1 MEYKAVLHKKA
12 LAGLP
17 IIATMIQQDE
27 LHNPFITMQHV
38 NKWMEEEHAIWVS
51 EYLEQHFFTWDGET
65 WTRTQEERE
74 RSWNL
79 RYRPPEV
86 YLHSWGLPPWAKSQQ
101 PQLI

>member
-1 MEYKAVLHKKA
+1 MEYKEVLQAKA
-12 LAGLP
+12 LTGLP

-27 LHNPFITMQHV
+27 FHNPFVTMVDVLGWKERQII
-38 NKWMEEEHAIWVS
+38 WISEEMERHG
-51 EYLEQHFFTWDGET
+51 FTWDGKT

-79 RYRPPEV
+79 RYRPVEV
-86 YLHSWGLPPWAKSQQ
+86 YPHAWGLPPWAKSQQ

>member
-1 MEYKAVLHKKA
+1 MEYQEVIPTKA

-27 LHNPFITMQHV
+27 LHNPFIAMQHV
-38 NKWMEEEHAIWVS
+38 KRWMEEGHAIWVS
-51 EYLEQHFFTWDGET
+51 EFLERHGFTWNGKT

-74 RSWNL
+74 HSWNL
-79 RYRPPEV
+79 RYRPVEAYP
-86 YLHSWGLPPWAKSQQ
+86 YAWGLPPWAKSQQ

>member
-1 MEYKAVLHKKA
+1 MEYKEVIHKKA

-38 NKWMEEEHAIWVS
+38 NRWMEEGHAIWVS
-51 EYLEQHFFTWDGET
+51 EYLERHGFTWDGET

-79 RYRPPEV
+79 RYRPVEAYP
-86 YLHSWGLPPWAKSQQ
+86 HAWGMPSWEKTQQ